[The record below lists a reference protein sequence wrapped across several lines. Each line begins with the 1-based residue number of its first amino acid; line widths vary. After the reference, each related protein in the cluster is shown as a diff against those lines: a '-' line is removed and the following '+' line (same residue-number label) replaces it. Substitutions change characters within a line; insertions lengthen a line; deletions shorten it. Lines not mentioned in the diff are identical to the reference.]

1 MIHFKQLTINPLTG
15 EPQLLRKHIGFENSL
30 TVRLKGG
37 EKSYHLTSLLTHVG
51 NESMGHYF
59 TFRRESRESS
69 NWFVISDSSSRRCQ
83 WEYVRAS
90 RAYMLFYEAS

>member
-1 MIHFKQLTINPLTG
+1 MKQLIINPLTG
-15 EPQLLRKHIGFENSL
+15 EPHLLRKHINFDSSL
-30 TVRLKGG
+30 SLPLKGG
-37 EKSYHLTSLLTHVG
+37 LKHYQLTSLLTHIG

-59 TFRRESRESS
+59 TFRRENTDSH

-90 RAYMLFYEAS
+90 RAYMLFYESN